1 MLIRETPT
9 TDLSTLQAMTG
20 RGHDAEMFIRED
32 HTGSVVLGDDQM
44 PPYPSRIERRVHLL
58 FNGGRHGPTAGAW
71 LFYVGLWTPD
81 DYRDEFLAWYKLEH
95 LPILLE
101 DPYWDGC
108 RFVEEKVARGAQFH
122 ALHQLADKV
131 ALDSQARKHSRS
143 TPWFKRLAGND
154 WFDGPFTRTLCRRA
168 ETFRSEHEVR

>member
-9 TDLSTLQAMTG
+9 TDPSTLQAMTG
-20 RGHDAEMFIRED
+20 RSHDAEIFIRED
-32 HTGSVVLGDDQM
+32 HTGSVVVGDDRL
-44 PPYPSRIERRVHLL
+44 PPYPARVERRVRLL
-58 FNGGRHGPTAGAW
+58 FSGGRHGPSAGGW
-71 LFYVGLWTPD
+71 LFYVGLWAPD

-101 DPYWDGC
+101 DAEWDGC

-122 ALHQLADKV
+122 ALHQLADKT
-131 ALDSQARKHSRS
+131 ALDSPARKHSRS

-168 ETFRSEHEVR
+168 ATSGPGQEVR